1 MLSNQENKYKMF
13 KTKQIFQINIKKI
26 EFQSLIYLKYL
37 LILEYEMLRKV
48 KQLLNIKLMKT
59 IMVTRWMI
67 VKNKEEE
74 L

>member
-37 LILEYEMLRKV
+37 LTLDYEMQQK
-48 KQLLNIKLMKT
+48 IK
-59 IMVTRWMI
+59 
-67 VKNKEEE
+67 
-74 L
+74 